1 MMILGEQGHLR
12 PYDVRFDPADAAY
25 LSAYPDGALRLRLL
39 TEAGFTEAAVNEAD
53 GHLVPMHR
61 VARST
66 RFDVWEVRY
75 VPRRRRFRYTFALRD
90 ADRRAVYLVP
100 AGIGN
105 AVERLDRWEIDLD
118 DTAPLDVPEWARGA
132 VIYQIFPERFADGDP
147 SLSPDEAMPWGSAP
161 HWLEFQGGD
170 LVGIA
175 DKADHLAG
183 LGVGMVYLNPIF
195 RSPSTHR
202 YDVIDY
208 YEVDPALGGN
218 DALRRL
224 VGALH
229 ERDIKVIV
237 DASFNHC
244 HPQFFAFAD
253 VMEKGPASE
262 YAAWFVVTDHPPRV
276 GYRPD
281 QVRARFDQA
290 DAYDRYIARFR
301 DEAKMNVEVLEG
313 EGPPVEL
320 TYEAWYGVPSLPR
333 IDLTNPG
340 ARDYFLEV
348 ARHWVREYD
357 VDGWRM
363 DVARYVDF
371 AFWPRFRQAVKEVRP
386 DAYLIAE
393 IMGDAMP
400 WLQGDTFD
408 ATMNYTFRQLVLD
421 FVADPVGGGVDFAD
435 GFVSMWGRYA
445 PEVLEAS
452 QNLLGSHDKARFL

>member
-1 MMILGEQGHLR
+1 MAFYFADMMIFGEQGHLR
-12 PYDVRFDPADAAY
+12 PYDVRFDPGDSAH
-25 LSAYPDGALRLRLL
+25 LSAYPDGALRLRVL
-39 TEAGFTEAAVNEAD
+39 TEAGFTEAAVNEDD

-61 VARST
+61 VARSS
-66 RFDVWEVRY
+66 RFDVWEARY

-90 ADRRAVYLVP
+90 ADQAAVYLVP
-100 AGIGN
+100 AGVAN

-118 DTAPLDVPEWARGA
+118 DTPVLDVPDWARGT

-147 SLSPDEAMPWGSAP
+147 SLTPDDAMPWGSTP

-170 LVGIA
+170 LPGIA
-175 DKADHLAG
+175 EKADYLAG

-202 YDVIDY
+202 YDAIDY

-218 DALRRL
+218 DGLRHL
-224 VGALH
+224 VDALH
-229 ERDIKVIV
+229 QRDIKVIL

-244 HPQFFAFAD
+244 HPRFFAFAD
-253 VMEKGPASE
+253 VMEKGLASE
-262 YAAWFVVTDHPPRV
+262 YDAWFVVSDHPPRV
-276 GYRPD
+276 GYRPEL
-281 QVRARFDQA
+281 VRARFDQA

-301 DEAKMNVEVLEG
+301 DEAKMNVEVLDG

-357 VDGWRM
+357 IDGWRM

-371 AFWPRFRQAVKEVRP
+371 GFWPLFRQAVK
-386 DAYLIAE
+386 
-393 IMGDAMP
+393 
-400 WLQGDTFD
+400 
-408 ATMNYTFRQLVLD
+408 
-421 FVADPVGGGVDFAD
+421 
-435 GFVSMWGRYA
+435 
-445 PEVLEAS
+445 
-452 QNLLGSHDKARFL
+452 